1 MSATNPMAPAE
12 PIELKRAQKECD
24 ICGAKFVPTSGNQKH
39 CPECRAA
46 IKCGKKPSD
55 KELAY
60 KKARQ
65 PGPVTAYKMEIPEAR
80 VQQPETPED
89 PIIPDGIKHGYSDL
103 MKAIELPDGLAII
116 EEHAEILRRYY
127 TGELVDKAELLAEIR
142 EKFKNF
148 LEV

>member
-65 PGPVTAYKMEIPEAR
+65 PGPVTTYKMEIPENR

>member
-1 MSATNPMAPAE
+1 MSATNPMAPEE
-12 PIELKRAQKECD
+12 PVKLNRPQKECD
-24 ICGAKFVPTSGNQKH
+24 ICGAKFIPTSGNQKH
-39 CPECRAA
+39 CPECRTA
-46 IKCGKKPSD
+46 IKTGKKPSD

-65 PGPVTAYKMEIPEAR
+65 PGPVTTYKMEIPEAR
-80 VQQPETPED
+80 MQQPETPED

>member
-65 PGPVTAYKMEIPEAR
+65 PGPVTTYKVEVPEKKM
-80 VQQPETPED
+80 QQPETPED
-89 PIIPDGIKHGYSDL
+89 SIIPDGIKHGYSDL

>member
-65 PGPVTAYKMEIPEAR
+65 PGPVTTYKVEVPEKKM
-80 VQQPETPED
+80 QQPETPED

>member
-24 ICGAKFVPTSGNQKH
+24 ICGAKSVPTSGNQKH

-65 PGPVTAYKMEIPEAR
+65 PGPVTTYKVEVPEKKM
-80 VQQPETPED
+80 QQPETPED

>member
-65 PGPVTAYKMEIPEAR
+65 PGPVTTYKMEIPEAR
-80 VQQPETPED
+80 MQQPETPEN

>member
-65 PGPVTAYKMEIPEAR
+65 PGPVTTYKVEVPEKKM
-80 VQQPETPED
+80 QQPETPED
-89 PIIPDGIKHGYSDL
+89 PIIPDGTKHGYSDL